1 MTLWEY
7 LKGKMSE
14 YGEKVAFAHS
24 GVTYKE
30 LLNLPCASLN
40 ESKIVLCEGAS
51 REEQALKILR
61 CLAEGNVAV
70 PITKEYGEK
79 NYRYI
84 CRLVEKVPLE
94 ARKDLAFLMFTS
106 GTTGQPKGVMLT
118 HENIISNLYHHISI

>member
-40 ESKIVLCEGAS
+40 ESKIVLCEGGES
-51 REEQALKILR
+51 RRAGFKNI
-61 CLAEGNVAV
+61 AV
-70 PITKEYGEK
+70 FGGRKRGGADNQRIRREK
-79 NYRYI
+79 LQIYLPS
-84 CRLVEKVPLE
+84 C
-94 ARKDLAFLMFTS
+94 
-106 GTTGQPKGVMLT
+106 
-118 HENIISNLYHHISI
+118 